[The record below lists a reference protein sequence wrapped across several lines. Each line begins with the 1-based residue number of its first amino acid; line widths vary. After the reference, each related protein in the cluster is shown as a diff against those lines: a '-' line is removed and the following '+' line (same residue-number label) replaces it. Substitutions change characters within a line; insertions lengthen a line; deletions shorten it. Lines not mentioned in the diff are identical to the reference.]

1 MIATAYL
8 RAYIPAS
15 QVGPLPPHR
24 DADRIDSITQNDRF
38 LWKESLADD
47 AFYAVWEGKQFA
59 CPRNVQVRMIEGIL
73 AFSNT
78 YPSMPLL
85 TEDER
90 RAYSAELNRLRSE
103 SNHARGH
110 ILSSAWHVPLRWF
123 SAFRS
128 SEREL
133 YEEANGTS
141 IRYRTSAGDAID
153 RVHWAK
159 TVLEGAGFAD
169 PVVERVGDLERWV
182 SDFSADTMIEL
193 DYGSAAHAFP
203 DAELVFDESADEVR
217 TSLLALETGDFAAS
231 RDAYELVARRWAA
244 AQSSIF
250 SN

>member
-24 DADRIDSITQNDRF
+24 EADRVGSITQNDRF
-38 LWKESLADD
+38 LWQESLADD
-47 AFYAVWEGKQFA
+47 AFYAMWEGKQFA

-78 YPSMPLL
+78 YPAMPLL
-85 TEDER
+85 SEDER
-90 RAYSAELNRLRSE
+90 KGYNAELNRLRSE
-103 SNHARGH
+103 SNYARGH

-123 SAFRS
+123 SAFRA
-128 SEREL
+128 SEREM
-133 YEEANGTS
+133 YEGAKGTS

-153 RVHWAK
+153 RVHWAR
-159 TVLEGAGFAD
+159 TVLEGAGFTD
-169 PVVERVGDLERWV
+169 PVVERISDLERWI
-182 SDFSADTMIEL
+182 SEFSADTMIEL
-193 DYGSAAHAFP
+193 DYGSTAHTFP

-217 TSLLALETGDFAAS
+217 TSLLALEAGDFAAS
-231 RDAYELVARRWAA
+231 RESYETVARRWAA